1 MWQRLLSGWLG
12 AGVASL
18 ALLFLALGTF
28 SALALIASDRAIAA
42 EAPAAAEEAPAAA
55 EEAPAEPAPD
65 AGNDEMA
72 ADEIDDA
79 LDELTDDILDEPP
92 PEPADVPPAG
102 AATQGAPKTEP
113 PESYLERMGK
123 SLGWFFGIVFLG
135 LSFTMVALFVMNLL
149 TARRENVLPSALV
162 EGFDVHL
169 VEKQYQE
176 AYELAKADDSF
187 LGRVLSAG
195 LVKLSS
201 GYEQA
206 IEAMQEAG
214 EEENMRLEH
223 RLSYLAL
230 IGTIS
235 PMVGLFGTVW
245 GMIDSFSVIATSPVT
260 PKPAELAEGISK
272 ALFTT
277 LVGLAIAIPAIAVY
291 NILRNRI
298 DRLVLEVGIV
308 SEGLM
313 GRFQDIGKKQEP

>member
-1 MWQRLLSGWLG
+1 MWQRLLSGWFG
-12 AGVASL
+12 ASVASL

-28 SALALIASDRAIAA
+28 SALALIGSDRAIAA
-42 EAPAAAEEAPAAA
+42 EDAAAVEEP
-55 EEAPAEPAPD
+55 PAEPAPD
-65 AGNDEMA
+65 AGADEM
-72 ADEIDDA
+72 DGGLEDLPEDA
-79 LDELTDDILDEPP
+79 LDEPIDEPIDEPP
-92 PEPADVPPAG
+92 AG
-102 AATQGAPKTEP
+102 QDTPQQKP
-113 PESYLERMGK
+113 PESYLQRMGK

-149 TARRENVLPSALV
+149 TARRENVLPSGLV
-162 EGFDVHL
+162 EGFDAHL

-201 GYEQA
+201 SYEQA

-260 PKPAELAEGISK
+260 PKPALLAEGISK

-313 GRFQDIGKKQEP
+313 GRFQNVGKKQQP